1 MEDGRDVE
9 IQTKRPW
16 HIHRCFGPFAF
27 FDIDG
32 QETQPVGSGS
42 WINVDE
48 VEFVLVLYRHLVA
61 RFPQLKGGPHVA
73 VISPYK
79 QQVKLFR
86 ERFKEV
92 VGVENAR
99 LIDTNTVDGFQVNIR
114 FTLCYTVY
122 SGLLLDGSLNF
133 K

>member
-61 RFPQLKGGPHVA
+61 RFPQHVA